1 MWFKDCK
8 LDTRGFV
15 GLEWHILIAV
25 YDHLFSKRIIGSKTY
40 LYTIPPRFYELCVF
54 ILFTTKKPLLLHT
67 RLFTPI
73 FVQHD
78 GPGVG
83 CRIW

>member
-25 YDHLFSKRIIGSKTY
+25 YAHLFSKRIIGSKTY
-40 LYTIPPRFYELCVF
+40 LYTIPPRIYELCVF
-54 ILFTTKKPLLLHT
+54 IPFTTKQT
-67 RLFTPI
+67 TPAPYTAI
-73 FVQHD
+73 YPHICTV
-78 GPGVG
+78 
-83 CRIW
+83 